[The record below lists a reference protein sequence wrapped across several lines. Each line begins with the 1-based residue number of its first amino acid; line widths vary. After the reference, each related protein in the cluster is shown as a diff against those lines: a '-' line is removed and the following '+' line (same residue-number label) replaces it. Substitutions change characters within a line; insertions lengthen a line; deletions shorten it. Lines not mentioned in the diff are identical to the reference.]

1 MYQWEKI
8 NLFLFRFV
16 LTGFGVVIAN
26 QMNDAHS
33 NFSSS
38 LIMEWMLLLMLMLNI
53 LVIVYKKV

>member
-26 QMNDAHS
+26 QMKDAHS

-38 LIMEWMLLLMLMLNI
+38 
-53 LVIVYKKV
+53 VIIECNVNYNAYVNYFNYI

>member
-26 QMNDAHS
+26 QITAAHS

-38 LIMEWMLLLMLMLNI
+38 LIIEWMLMLMIMLSI
-53 LVIVYKKV
+53 LVIFYNKV